1 MTVENVIELL
11 ELRMKRVI
19 SFLPR
24 KRRPYFEELK
34 RHFTSRGILLA
45 GPRGSGKTTFLL
57 SIAEEKNI
65 FYISA
70 DDPIIYTTPFQ
81 DLAQYILIHYD
92 GLIIDEVHYLKEW
105 SLHIKSLYDSF
116 PNKAIW
122 LSDSSSIILRK
133 GIADLSRRFVVHN
146 LPLMSLREYIYF
158 ETGKELPKITDPFD
172 KTSLQIVPE
181 ILREIDILKYFK
193 AYKENGTR
201 PFYQEG
207 NFAERVKNV
216 LEKSI
221 YVDIP
226 YFVGQLT
233 ENHFGVMKAIVSHLA
248 FSKVPTI
255 NIEAICRDWAISK
268 QKLYQLLQAMKEIRL
283 ITIVQKSPIEKPYSK
298 GSKIFFADPVIYN
311 VLEAETGTFRE
322 AFVVF
327 SLKNKGTLLAEKD
340 KTKCDLIF
348 NGMRLEIG
356 GANKKPKQADFVIR
370 DDIDLSVRNVIPMWV
385 LGMGW

>member
-1 MTVENVIELL
+1 MTAERIFESL
-11 ELRMKRVI
+11 ELRMKRMI
-19 SFLPR
+19 SFLPQ
-24 KRRPYFEELK
+24 KRRPFFDKLK
-34 RHFTSRGILLA
+34 LDFTSRGILLT
-45 GPRGSGKTTFLL
+45 GPRGSGKTTFLISL
-57 SIAEEKNI
+57 AEENNL

-70 DDPIIYTTPFQ
+70 DDPIMYTIPFQ
-81 DLAQYILIHYD
+81 ELAQYILIHYD
-92 GLIIDEVHYLKEW
+92 GLIIDEVHYLKDW

-116 PNKAIW
+116 PNKTIW
-122 LSDSSSIILRK
+122 LSDSSSVILRK
-133 GIADLSRRFVVHN
+133 GIADLSRRFVVHQ

-158 ETGKELPKITDPFD
+158 ETGKELPKITDPFN

-181 ILREIDILKYFK
+181 ILRDIDVLKHFK
-193 AYKENGTR
+193 TYKENGTR

-226 YFVGQLT
+226 YIIGQLS

-255 NIEAICRDWAISK
+255 NIEAMCRDWSISK
-268 QKLYQLLQAMKEIRL
+268 QKLYQVLFAMEEIGL

-298 GSKIFFADPVIYN
+298 GSKIFFSDPVIYN
-311 VLEAETGTFRE
+311 VLETETGNFRD

-327 SLKNKGTLLAEKD
+327 ALKNRGTLFAEKD
-340 KTKCDLIF
+340 KAKADLIF
-348 NGMRLEIG
+348 NGIRLENG
-356 GANKKPKQADFVIR
+356 GANKKPKLADFVIR
-370 DDIDLSVRNVIPMWV
+370 DDIDLPVRNAIPMWV
-385 LGMGW
+385 LGMRW